1 MTPTLTI
8 EGPAGTLRTL
18 PVRGPVSIGR
28 SPESTVVVDD
38 PEVSWQH
45 CVLWVEHGVVWIR
58 DLESRNGT
66 TVAGERVTRATPV
79 ADGAR
84 IEVGS
89 FVAVL
94 RCGEGL
100 APRAAWSVMD
110 VATGLRYALRDGR
123 FRIGPSA
130 DADLQLE
137 GIEPQLLS
145 VHDGEVFLGDE
156 AIDPSVEHTVGPLRF
171 RVVPADARQEP
182 TVDSGD
188 ALYAYEIE
196 VDLNGATG
204 PVATV
209 RSPRDGLAHRIEA
222 TNRAI
227 LLYVLVKRWEADH
240 GERVPRDR
248 RGWCDDDDLIIGVW
262 GKAALADG
270 AGKLKALLH
279 RIRQE
284 LKDAGFDP
292 WFVEKK
298 RGYTRVRVA
307 RVMV

>member
-8 EGPAGTLRTL
+8 EGPDGTRRTL
-18 PVRGPVSIGR
+18 TVRGPVSIGR

-45 CVLWVEHGVVWIR
+45 CVVWVEHGVMWIR
-58 DLESRNGT
+58 DLDSRNGT
-66 TVAGERVTRATPV
+66 VVGGERITRATPLG
-79 ADGAR
+79 DGSR
-84 IEVGS
+84 IEAGQ
-89 FVAVL
+89 FVAVVHCSEAL
-94 RCGEGL
+94 SRR
-100 APRAAWSVMD
+100 PAWAVMD

-123 FRIGPSA
+123 FRIGPGA

-137 GIEPQLLS
+137 GIEPHLLS
-145 VHDGEVFLGDE
+145 VHDGELFLGDE
-156 AIDPSVEHTVGPLRF
+156 PLAVDAEHTIGPLRF
-171 RVVPADARQEP
+171 RMVPTDARQEP

-188 ALYAYEIE
+188 ALYAYEVE

-204 PVATV
+204 PVAIA
-209 RSPRDGLAHRIEA
+209 RAPREGLEHRVEA

-227 LLYVLVKRWEADH
+227 LLYVLVKRWQADH
-240 GERVPRDR
+240 DERVPRER

-279 RIRQE
+279 RVRQE

-307 RVMV
+307 RVKV